1 MGNTRD
7 TGYLRNLVA
16 YDGSGNIV
24 LPANLTVTG
33 SIVGYATTSYVTTQ
47 INNLIN
53 GAPGLLDTLDELAA
67 ALGDDANFAST
78 ITTSLAGKQSTLTFT
93 GPLVNT
99 SGTVAITQS
108 SGSTNGFLSNTDWT
122 TFNSKQSTLT
132 FSGPLVNTSGTISIT
147 QSSGSTN
154 GYLSN
159 TDWTTFNNKQAA
171 LSGTGFVKISGTTIS
186 YDNSTYLTTASA
198 TSTYLPLAGGTL
210 TGALAGTSATF
221 SSSVGVNISSA
232 YLLNPLTIGG
242 NQMFMAT
249 SADGVTNSVIGR
261 IMSQTRNYGAGI
273 AASSFASIE
282 FVTDGTTYYKGGMR
296 FLVNNVDGTS
306 TSPTTALTLA
316 STGAATF
323 SSSVTAATYNVN
335 SGGVINVNSQNG
347 FQLGADAFS
356 GGFYVYDNTASV
368 YRFKI
373 ANGGA
378 ATFSSS
384 ITSGGGVTASGD
396 ITANAGSATAI
407 TVYNASSIRAKLS
420 MTGNEGDLSLYG
432 SSANKLVYLS
442 AYYDSYIVAGKVGIG
457 ITNPQAILD
466 VSHSAGTTNIIRVS
480 NGAGNYRWRID
491 QNFTM
496 AMTNASGTDTFSVS
510 TAGAISGSSLSTS
523 GFLKAHGSMKTFV
536 VEKNL
541 DERLSNSNYFRMTS
555 SSGGFQVIVYSFSQN
570 VGVGWSGSQI
580 FQAVSAPYWGGWVG
594 SSANVSQIGGE
605 SGVISSAVIGN
616 DGTITFRVNTGN
628 NGTNTQG
635 TIRSYIQVNAF
646 NIDGV
651 TLTAL

>member
-7 TGYLRNLVA
+7 TGYLRNLVI
-16 YDGSGNIV
+16 YDGSGNIT

-67 ALGDDANFAST
+67 ALGDDANFAAT

-99 SGTVAITQS
+99 SGTITITQS

-420 MTGNEGDLSLYG
+420 MTGNEGDLTLYG
-432 SSANKLVYLS
+432 SSANAKVYLS
-442 AYYDSYIVAGKVGIG
+442 AYYNSYFNAGNVGIG